1 MSLLASLPLYHT
13 PAGTAYVDSG
23 GEGVPLVLVHGVG
36 LSHVMWLAQFRA
48 LAPRHRLI
56 ALDMLGHGASPCP
69 GPQATIEDYASAALE
84 VIDHLGLTSPVL
96 LGFSMG
102 ALVGRALA
110 ISHPRRLGGLILLNG
125 VFHRPEAARAA
136 VLERVAQAAELGPEA
151 NVDAALAR
159 WFSPEY
165 AQSHPETIVH
175 IRKLVIANDPDTY
188 ALSYRLFATQD
199 NHGADRLNE
208 LDLPVLV
215 ATGEHDMGSTPAMS
229 IELVAAIPRAR
240 LAIIPAARHMT
251 PIEQADHV
259 NRLVDDFLD
268 NLSASPSS

>member
-1 MSLLASLPLYHT
+1 MSLLDSLPLHHT

-23 GEGVPLVLVHGVG
+23 DEGAPLVLVHGVG
-36 LSHVMWLAQFRA
+36 LSHVMWRAQFEA
-48 LAPRHRLI
+48 LVPRRRLI
-56 ALDMLGHGASPCP
+56 ALDMPGHGASAHPQ
-69 GPQATIEDYASAALE
+69 PQATIEDYAGAAQE
-84 VIDHLGLTSPVL
+84 VIDHLDLTTPVL

-110 ISHPRRLGGLILLNG
+110 ISRPRRLGGLILLNG
-125 VFHRPEAARAA
+125 VFRRPEAARAA
-136 VLERVAQAAELGPEA
+136 VLERVVQAEESGPEA

-165 AQSHPETIVH
+165 AQAHPGTIAH
-175 IRKLVIANDPDTY
+175 IRKLVSGNDAGAY

-199 NHGADRLNE
+199 SHGADRLGE

-215 ATGEHDMGSTPAMS
+215 ATGEHDTGSTPAMS
-229 IELVAAIPRAR
+229 AELAAAIPGAR

-251 PIEQADHV
+251 PIEQADQV
-259 NRLVDDFLD
+259 NRLVNEFLD
-268 NLSASPSS
+268 NLPASPPS